1 MKNST
6 AVVRQFFPSDYLTLA
21 YSNFLEYVEN
31 DTTVKTSNLYIQNI
45 HSMLSTSFKKCEQYK
60 LCDFPIESKTSKL
73 KTTSYLTSFMKEM
86 CSRWSSI
93 NKFEELNQSL
103 DTIHEECEDEGL
115 EMFDEKARENA
126 RQIINILLEN
136 FPAHEYCVYPTE
148 DREIA
153 IYCKPQF
160 GRSLLILSASDGKIS
175 FYLSVENESFIF
187 KHDSFKNIKENLKF
201 IFNKLEDGIA
211 VYNLV
216 TSTKFPK

>member
-1 MKNST
+1 MRNST
-6 AVVRQFFPSDYLTLA
+6 ASNWNILNTSSMLARLNLLENMENNTAVETGSQQIPNAYLTPSTYLEQYETYLFCDFLIKNISSKLETTSDPNPHVKEISDYRLA
-21 YSNFLEYVEN
+21 
-31 DTTVKTSNLYIQNI
+31 
-45 HSMLSTSFKKCEQYK
+45 KK
-60 LCDFPIESKTSKL
+60 
-73 KTTSYLTSFMKEM
+73 
-86 CSRWSSI
+86 
-93 NKFEELNQSL
+93 KFEELNQSL
-103 DTIHEECEDEGL
+103 DTMHDECEDEGF
-115 EMFDEKARENA
+115 EIFDEKARENA

-136 FPAHEYCVYPTE
+136 FPAHEYCIYPTE
-148 DREIA
+148 DREVA

-216 TSTKFPK
+216 TSTKFPE